1 MYVTL
6 HRYLVSLLLL
16 ACLGFTTAVSAQSDD
31 PVSNSAANQQTV
43 VGKVVFLRGTATA
56 TAADGSEKKL
66 ARNVP
71 IQLGDTITTGAR
83 SSVLMRLADGSKFE
97 LGAESSLVV
106 SDFIYKENVEE
117 DKVSATVLKGVFRF
131 VTGKVAKQR
140 PESMDVKA
148 GVTATIGIRGTHVL
162 GKLEGEE
169 ATIILLEPEEGDDR
183 KTAINVA
190 NNAGAVD
197 IDEPGFGTV
206 VADANTAPTPPRRMR
221 MQTIQN
227 LMRSMQ
233 SIQRIPNVRP
243 RF

>member
-1 MYVTL
+1 ML
-6 HRYLVSLLLL
+6 LVSMGL
-16 ACLGFTTAVSAQSDD
+16 TPVVWAQSDD
-31 PVSNSAANQQTV
+31 PVSKAAANQQT

-56 TAADGSEKKL
+56 RAADGAEKKL
-66 ARNVP
+66 ARNTP
-71 IQLGDTITTGAR
+71 IQVGDTITTGTR
-83 SSVLMRLADGSKFE
+83 SSVLMRLTDGSKFE
-97 LGAESSLVV
+97 LGAESSMEVT
-106 SDFIYKENVEE
+106 DFVYKEKVEE
-117 DKVSATVLKGVFRF
+117 DKVSATMLKGVFRF
-131 VTGKVAKQR
+131 VTGKVARQR
-140 PESMDVKA
+140 PESMEVKA

-169 ATIILLEPEEGDDR
+169 ATIILLEPEEDKAR

-197 IDEPGFGTV
+197 IDEPGYGTF

-221 MQTIQN
+221 VQTIQN